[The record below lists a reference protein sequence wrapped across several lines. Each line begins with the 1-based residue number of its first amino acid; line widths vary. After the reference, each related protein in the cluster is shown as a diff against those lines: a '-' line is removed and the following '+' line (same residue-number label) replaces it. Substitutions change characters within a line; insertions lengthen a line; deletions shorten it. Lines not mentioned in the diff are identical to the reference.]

1 MNLNNEKPTL
11 REILNQIKNNISFDS
26 KYISLEDKK
35 YFLDNFSSIEIFIG
49 NFNEIAIIKKK

>member
-26 KYISLEDKK
+26 KYVSLEDKK

-49 NFNEIAIIKKK
+49 NFNEIAFIKKK